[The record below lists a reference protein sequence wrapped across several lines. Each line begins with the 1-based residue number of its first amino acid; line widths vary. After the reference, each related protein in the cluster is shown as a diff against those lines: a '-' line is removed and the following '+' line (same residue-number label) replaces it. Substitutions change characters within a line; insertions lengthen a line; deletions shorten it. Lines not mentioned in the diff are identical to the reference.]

1 VNKFAKIGI
10 VILGYTFA
18 VIGAFAAV
26 YINSLFIQDANAASS
41 GMSAFGDT
49 LLFMLVCGGL
59 AIVPTLL
66 AIYFLFR
73 GFLKSTSNQ
82 KKDI

>member
-1 VNKFAKIGI
+1 MNKLAKIGI
-10 VILGYTFA
+10 VIVGYICA

-26 YINSLFIQDANAASS
+26 YINSLFIQDAQASS

-66 AIYFLFR
+66 AIYFLF
-73 GFLKSTSNQ
+73 KSFRKNQSN
-82 KKDI
+82 KVRE

>member
-1 VNKFAKIGI
+1 LNKFVKIGI
-10 VILGYTFA
+10 VIVGYIFA
-18 VIGAFAAV
+18 IIGAFAAV
-26 YINSLFIQDANAASS
+26 YVNSLFIQDPNASS

-49 LLFMLVCGGL
+49 LLFVMACGGL

-73 GFLKSTSNQ
+73 SFIKSKSNRE
-82 KKDI
+82 KGI

>member
-1 VNKFAKIGI
+1 MNKLAKIGI
-10 VILGYTFA
+10 VLVGYICS

-26 YINSLFIQDANAASS
+26 YINSLFIQDVQASS

-73 GFLKSTSNQ
+73 NFIKSKSNR
-82 KKDI
+82 KKGI

>member
-10 VILGYTFA
+10 VIVGYIFA

-26 YINSLFIQDANAASS
+26 YINSLFIQDAQASS

-66 AIYFLFR
+66 ATYFLFR
-73 GFLKSTSNQ
+73 SFIKSR
-82 KKDI
+82 KKGI